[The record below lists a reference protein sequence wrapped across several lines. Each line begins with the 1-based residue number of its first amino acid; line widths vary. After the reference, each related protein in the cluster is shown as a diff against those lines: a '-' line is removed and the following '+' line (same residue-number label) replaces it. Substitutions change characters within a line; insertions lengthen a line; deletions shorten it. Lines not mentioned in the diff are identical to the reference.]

1 MPIRPAA
8 NPIWHLGGIRVTF
21 EAHPEMN
28 APADLLKS
36 GSFVKETACFIA
48 HLAITG
54 NLRGANPLGQATN
67 ENRADA
73 MPPVITLDEYS
84 LYVPDWPLIR
94 PRDIIRSPLGLDEAN
109 CSSGIER
116 E

>member
-1 MPIRPAA
+1 
-8 NPIWHLGGIRVTF
+8 
-21 EAHPEMN
+21 MN

-67 ENRADA
+67 KNRADA

-84 LYVPDWPLIR
+84 LYVPNRPPFRARDVVRPL
-94 PRDIIRSPLGLDEAN
+94 LGLDEAN